1 MKKILASGMA
11 LLAAGLLAAS
21 LVACA
26 NHSSSSNTGSSG
38 GSGGGSSSGTSSS
51 SEIGEKIMK
60 TGSEV
65 CDLLKELGADDDT
78 VMKSFCSSA
87 TPPATGVT
95 TKKLSRNSS
104 PVDVLAWLDGTTIK
118 YYAAGYT
125 DSGRK
130 IPLMVSGVAFVNTET
145 AEMFRGCK
153 ALSSI
158 DVSGF
163 DTSEATCLASMF
175 QNCTGLTSLDLSS
188 WNVSKVDTL
197 AMMFAGCTRLSSVN
211 LNGWDTGM
219 VHNTISMFHGCSSLT
234 SLNLS
239 GWNTSRF
246 ESMVYMFSRC
256 TSLTTIYAS
265 AGFNTTNVDGAWG
278 YDMFYG
284 CTSLV
289 GGAGTTYSG
298 SHTDK
303 EYARIDGGP
312 SSTTPGY
319 FTAM

>member
-1 MKKILASGMA
+1 MKKILAIGMA

-21 LVACA
+21 LAACA

-51 SEIGEKIMK
+51 SGNGKKIMK

-130 IPLMVSGVAFVNTET
+130 IPLMVSNVAFVNTET
-145 AEMFRGCK
+145 DSMFYGCK
-153 ALSSI
+153 AFTSI

-175 QNCTGLTSLDLSS
+175 ENCTGLTSIDLSS

-197 AMMFAGCTRLSSVN
+197 AMMFAGCTHLSSVN
-211 LNGWDTGM
+211 LSGWDTGM
-219 VHNTISMFHGCSSLT
+219 VHNTIWMF
-234 SLNLS
+234 ND
-239 GWNTSRF
+239 
-246 ESMVYMFSRC
+246 C
-256 TSLTTIYAS
+256 TNLTTIYVS
-265 AGFNTTNVDGAWG
+265 SGFVTTSIPD
-278 YDMFYG
+278 DMSGSVYMFTG

-298 SHTDK
+298 SHTNK

>member
-1 MKKILASGMA
+1 MKKILATGMA

-21 LVACA
+21 LAACA

-38 GSGGGSSSGTSSS
+38 GSGGSGGGSSSGTSSS
-51 SEIGEKIMK
+51 SGNGKKIMK

-130 IPLMVSGVAFVNTET
+130 IPLMVSGVAFVNIET
-145 AEMFRGCK
+145 ADMFRGCK

-163 DTSEATCLASMF
+163 DTSEATCLANMF
-175 QNCTGLTSLDLSS
+175 DGCTGLTSLDLSS

-197 AMMFAGCTRLSSVN
+197 AMMFDGCTHLSSVN
-211 LNGWDTGM
+211 LSGWDTGM
-219 VHNTISMFHGCSSLT
+219 VHNTICMFNGCT
-234 SLNLS
+234 N
-239 GWNTSRF
+239 
-246 ESMVYMFSRC
+246 
-256 TSLTTIYAS
+256 LTTIYVS
-265 AGFNTTNVDGAWG
+265 SGFVTTSIPDDMSGSG
-278 YDMFYG
+278 YMFAG